1 MDICCLDSI
10 MLLYADITIN
20 VSIYIF
26 RKYFPSLLVGQRTFI
41 QQIHI
46 KT

>member
-1 MDICCLDSI
+1 MDNCCPDSI
-10 MLLYADITIN
+10 ILLYADITIN
-20 VSIYIF
+20 VYIYIF
-26 RKYFPSLLVGQRTFI
+26 RKYFLSLPVGQRTFI